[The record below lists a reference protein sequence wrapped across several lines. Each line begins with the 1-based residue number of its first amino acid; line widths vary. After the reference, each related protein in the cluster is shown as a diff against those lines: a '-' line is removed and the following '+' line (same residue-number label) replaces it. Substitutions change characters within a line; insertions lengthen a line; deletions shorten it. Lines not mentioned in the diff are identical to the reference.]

1 MKVPSNV
8 LSTPEQELREDF
20 RKFLWLVWRHIQ
32 LPEPTE
38 VQYDIA
44 RFIQHGPRR
53 KMVMAFRGVGKT
65 YIFGAYIAWC
75 LLRDPNKKIL
85 IVSGN
90 SGFADQI
97 AAFVR
102 QLIRSM
108 PVLNHLKP
116 REGQKDTNN
125 IFDVG
130 PADVSKDPS
139 VKSVGIFGQ
148 ITGSRA
154 DEALMDDVETLD
166 NSATEAGRQR
176 LSGNIQEIGGAV
188 LKPGG
193 SVTYLGTPQSALSM
207 YGDLPERGYTVR
219 VWTARVPQEPEV
231 YGGTLAPFIQRMI
244 MRGDPAGTP
253 VDPKRFNEEELVERE
268 AEFKKAGWELQ
279 FMLNTRSTDAE
290 RFPLKLHNLMVM
302 ALDPRMAP
310 NNIVWGREEAVEG
323 VHNAGLP
330 GDRYYRPIFR
340 AKEMS
345 PYDKT
350 VMAIDPSGRGK
361 DETSYAVVKH
371 LHGMLYLMDAGG
383 FTSGY
388 EDDTLEGLAKVAKR
402 WGVNKV
408 VAESNFGDGMFV
420 KLLAPHLR
428 KHTAACEVEEVRAV
442 SQKEQRILDVLEPL
456 LAQHKLVV
464 HEDLINRDF
473 ETCGGRAVRSL
484 FFQMTRLTSDKGSL
498 AHDDRL
504 DALSWAINE
513 FRDQMELDTETAA
526 REAEEAAEMAS
537 IEEWI
542 EEAGGIGGGG
552 GDRYHDNMLYN
563 DGPASYH

>member
-193 SVTYLGTPQSALSM
+193 SGTYMGTPQSALAM
-207 YGDLPERGYTVR
+207 YGHLTERRYTAALWHR
-219 VWTARVPQEPEV
+219 RVPHGP
-231 YGGTLAPFIQRMI
+231 GG
-244 MRGDPAGTP
+244 
-253 VDPKRFNEEELVERE
+253 
-268 AEFKKAGWELQ
+268 
-279 FMLNTRSTDAE
+279 
-290 RFPLKLHNLMVM
+290 
-302 ALDPRMAP
+302 
-310 NNIVWGREEAVEG
+310 
-323 VHNAGLP
+323 
-330 GDRYYRPIFR
+330 
-340 AKEMS
+340 
-345 PYDKT
+345 
-350 VMAIDPSGRGK
+350 
-361 DETSYAVVKH
+361 
-371 LHGMLYLMDAGG
+371 
-383 FTSGY
+383 
-388 EDDTLEGLAKVAKR
+388 
-402 WGVNKV
+402 
-408 VAESNFGDGMFV
+408 
-420 KLLAPHLR
+420 
-428 KHTAACEVEEVRAV
+428 
-442 SQKEQRILDVLEPL
+442 
-456 LAQHKLVV
+456 
-464 HEDLINRDF
+464 
-473 ETCGGRAVRSL
+473 
-484 FFQMTRLTSDKGSL
+484 
-498 AHDDRL
+498 
-504 DALSWAINE
+504 
-513 FRDQMELDTETAA
+513 
-526 REAEEAAEMAS
+526 
-537 IEEWI
+537 
-542 EEAGGIGGGG
+542 
-552 GDRYHDNMLYN
+552 
-563 DGPASYH
+563 